1 MFTLPD
7 FPSPVAS
14 GWITGP
20 WNFLPGFTPHGAVL
34 RDACRERGRALS
46 THPELSG
53 HTSLHPSSSLEKVR
67 LVVAAAESDV
77 WRSCGP
83 APLRVDTTL
92 FCPT

>member
-46 THPELSG
+46 THPDYPVI
-53 HTSLHPSSSLEKVR
+53 HPSIHLVHSKR
-67 LVVAAAESDV
+67 CDLVVAAAESDV